1 LHYKAHPDSDHV
13 AKFHGDR
20 PRQLGGSPAKEIN
33 NKKKHQQQNI
43 RPPGTNVPGG
53 LMIAEV

>member
-1 LHYKAHPDSDHV
+1 V

-20 PRQLGGSPAKEIN
+20 PRELGDPVARE
-33 NKKKHQQQNI
+33 KKHLQQNI

-53 LMIAEV
+53 LKTYVKRDKNAHT